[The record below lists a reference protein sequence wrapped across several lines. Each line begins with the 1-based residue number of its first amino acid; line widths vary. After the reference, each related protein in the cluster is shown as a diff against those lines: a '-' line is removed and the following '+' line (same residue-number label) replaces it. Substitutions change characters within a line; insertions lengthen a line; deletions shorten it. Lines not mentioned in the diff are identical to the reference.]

1 MGHKFVVYTDH
12 KPLIFW
18 KTFKALV
25 DKKIRW
31 INYLENIKTDIC
43 GIPENE
49 NKLFYFE
56 DYNKKF

>member
-25 DKKIRW
+25 DKKIHW

-43 GIPENE
+43 GIPGNE
-49 NKLFYFE
+49 NK
-56 DYNKKF
+56 